1 MLDVPAANKVLIW
14 RGANSNRCF
23 PQSSLIIF
31 KNQQELDHRF
41 EHLQAAKFADT
52 LKTEHGYPD
61 IETVTLDDG
70 DEVRTFA
77 MAMTIDNYDTF
88 GLRELALAVP

>member
-23 PQSSLIIF
+23 PPSLTIF
-31 KNQQELDHRF
+31 KNQQELDNRF
-41 EHLQAAKFADT
+41 EHLQAAKFADN

-70 DEVRTFA
+70 DEVRTLP
-77 MAMTIDNYDTF
+77 MA
-88 GLRELALAVP
+88 GR

>member
-1 MLDVPAANKVLIW
+1 MERGKLKQVL
-14 RGANSNRCF
+14 
-23 PQSSLIIF
+23 PPSLTVF
-31 KNQQELDHRF
+31 KNQQELDNRF
-41 EHLQAAKFADT
+41 EHLQAAKFADN

-70 DEVRTFA
+70 DEVRTLPMA
-77 MAMTIDNYDTF
+77 MAIDNYDTF

>member
-1 MLDVPAANKVLIW
+1 MERGKLKQVL
-14 RGANSNRCF
+14 
-23 PQSSLIIF
+23 PPPLTIF
-31 KNQQELDHRF
+31 KIQQELDNRF

-70 DEVRTFA
+70 DEVRTLA
-77 MAMTIDNYDTF
+77 MAIGNFDTF
-88 GLRELALAVP
+88 GLRELASAMT

>member
-1 MLDVPAANKVLIW
+1 MERGKLKQVL
-14 RGANSNRCF
+14 
-23 PQSSLIIF
+23 PPSLTIF
-31 KNQQELDHRF
+31 KNQQELDNRF

>member
-1 MLDVPAANKVLIW
+1 MERGKLKQVL
-14 RGANSNRCF
+14 
-23 PQSSLIIF
+23 PPPLTIF
-31 KNQQELDHRF
+31 KIQQELDNRF

-70 DEVRTFA
+70 DEVRTLA
-77 MAMTIDNYDTF
+77 MAMAIGNFDTL
-88 GLRELALAVP
+88 GQSRPTAGKA

>member
-1 MLDVPAANKVLIW
+1 MERGKLKQVL
-14 RGANSNRCF
+14 
-23 PQSSLIIF
+23 PPPLTIF
-31 KNQQELDHRF
+31 KIQQELDNRF

-70 DEVRTFA
+70 DEVGTLA
-77 MAMTIDNYDTF
+77 MAMAIGSFDTF
-88 GLRELALAVP
+88 GLRQLASAMP

>member
-1 MLDVPAANKVLIW
+1 MERGKLKQVL
-14 RGANSNRCF
+14 
-23 PQSSLIIF
+23 PPPLTIF
-31 KNQQELDHRF
+31 KIQQELDNRF

-70 DEVRTFA
+70 DEVRTLA
-77 MAMTIDNYDTF
+77 MATAILIHLD
-88 GLRELALAVP
+88 

>member
-1 MLDVPAANKVLIW
+1 MERGKLKQVL
-14 RGANSNRCF
+14 
-23 PQSSLIIF
+23 PPPLTIF
-31 KNQQELDHRF
+31 KNQQELDNRF

-70 DEVRTFA
+70 DEVRTLA
-77 MAMTIDNYDTF
+77 MAIGNYDTF
-88 GLRELALAVP
+88 GLRELASAMPESTMT